1 MMDLFEY
8 ITNIYE
14 SFTLIIEELQ
24 MEALRI
30 LNKYGG
36 FEND

>member
-1 MMDLFEY
+1 MDLFEY
-8 ITNIYE
+8 ITIIYE
-14 SFTLIIEELQ
+14 SLTFIIEELQ